1 MRVRE
6 FTEPQI
12 PNTPINQTLGQVRD
26 TLSGSVSPS
35 IYDLFQKVGI
45 ATKQGTDK
53 VLQTYL
59 SPGSKEGFVQIPT
72 TPRLGSAGVEAM
84 NLQRALMALGYDVG
98 ETKDD
103 GIIGPLT
110 KAGILKFQQDNK
122 LPATGIPY
130 KDTVA
135 AVNAKL
141 ALKPQLLGQIE
152 KARPEEYKG
161 KVSAR
166 HLGNKES
173 RDILIKEATSKGIK
187 GKELAAFLAQCSHET
202 GGFRVLSE
210 IWGPSI
216 AQRRYEG
223 RKDLGNIN
231 KGDGYRYRGRGF
243 IQLTGRLNYRSAGK
257 ELGLP
262 LEEKPE
268 LVENPG
274 IAAKTAVW
282 YWTKY
287 VSNQISNWDDVR
299 AITRI
304 VNGGSVGL
312 QDRMARYAAFKQDMN
327 IA

>member
-6 FTEPQI
+6 FTEPQT
-12 PNTPINQTLGQVRD
+12 PNAPINQTLGKLRD
-26 TLSGSVSPS
+26 TISGAIPPS
-35 IYDLFQKVGI
+35 IYDLFQKVAT
-45 ATKQGTDK
+45 ATKQGMEQ
-53 VLQTYL
+53 VIQTYL
-59 SPGSKEGFVQIPT
+59 SPGSKEGFVQLPT
-72 TPRLGSAGVEAM
+72 TPRLGTRGVEAM

-110 KAGILKFQQDNK
+110 KAGILKFQQDHK

-141 ALKPQLLGQIE
+141 ALKPQLLGKLE

-161 KVSAR
+161 KISSS
-166 HLGNKES
+166 HLGVKES
-173 RDILIKEATSKGIK
+173 RDMLTREATSNGIR

-210 IWGPSI
+210 IWGPSR
-216 AQRRYEG
+216 QQMSYQG
-223 RKDLGNIN
+223 RMGNVN
-231 KGDGYRYRGRGF
+231 PGDGYRYRGRGF
-243 IQLTGRLNYRSAGK
+243 IQLTGRNNYRAAARD
-257 ELGLP
+257 LGLP

-282 YWTKY
+282 YWTKH

-304 VNGGSVGL
+304 VNGGSIGL

-327 IA
+327 LT